1 MFRKMKHIYRWQETK
16 YKITITY
23 SALGPT
29 CGWVSELLVFS
40 FFIHFSITMCK
51 GAVTNTGITRWR
63 WPSPPWKMISHKLE
77 QQTNRQ
83 FPYRVI
89 NTKIQ
94 RMAQGTL
101 RRDSQLCVNPVSFLV
116 EVLWKQIPEGQE
128 KDRRG
133 RGKHVQRPEVGTPPV
148 GSYSLS
154 G

>member
-1 MFRKMKHIYRWQETK
+1 
-16 YKITITY
+16 
-23 SALGPT
+23 
-29 CGWVSELLVFS
+29 
-40 FFIHFSITMCK
+40 
-51 GAVTNTGITRWR
+51 
-63 WPSPPWKMISHKLE
+63 MISHKLE

-83 FPYRVI
+83 SPYRVI

-94 RMAQGTL
+94 KMAQGTL

-116 EVLWKQIPEGQE
+116 EVLWKQIPEGQAKVQE
-128 KDRRG
+128 G

>member
-1 MFRKMKHIYRWQETK
+1 MTGN
-16 YKITITY
+16 KIQDYNYILCPW
-23 SALGPT
+23 SHMWLSIRASGFLI
-29 CGWVSELLVFS
+29 LHS
-40 FFIHFSITMCK
+40 FLTMCK

-63 WPSPPWKMISHKLE
+63 WPSPPWEMISHKLE

-94 RMAQGTL
+94 KMAQGTL

-116 EVLWKQIPEGQE
+116 EVLWKQIPEGKEKVQE
-128 KDRRG
+128 REGKSTYKDRRW
-133 RGKHVQRPEVGTPPV
+133 GTPPV